1 MRGAFLL
8 WLCLGVVGSGCH
20 REVASG
26 PSSRTE
32 GLVGRTLPLLASPAL
47 RLTVAGKLGTRTVP
61 VVLDVARPLS
71 MVSQECF
78 EGGIP
83 PPEGTVRAPEIAG
96 GFRAWPVVPL
106 PALTVSGALV
116 PLRTAGVSGEKPCSV
131 TLGSDVLEPY
141 ALTVDPLR
149 REVTFTA
156 SRSREMYVAETSAS
170 DAARE
175 VHRVE
180 LSREPVGDWP
190 LLAARVA
197 QGESEL
203 TGPFVLST
211 REPFSRIALGPAEAQ
226 GLQPLE
232 TAANLP
238 PRTFAVDSVDVAEG
252 VGVRPLVVE
261 AAGRWDSPSSL
272 GRLGPDVWGR
282 FTATLDAKG
291 GVLVLRRPRV
301 LAAEA
306 SEPRGVEAL
315 GPGDAESV
323 GRTRGA
329 SPESGIT
336 SAGGTRVETSGT
348 TVAGGSASS
357 KGARPDGLSTPTA
370 GPAAALEG
378 TRNAAPAVTKP
389 GPAATSAEASRA
401 ASTPKQGG
409 VSDGSRTTPLP
420 ASTPGVGMSSVNG
433 SRAASASTST
443 DGSRSTPLPASTPGA
458 GASAS
463 DASRSLSPPAP
474 GPAAG
479 TSGQGAAPGA
489 PSAQLSPRQRCSDA
503 HGVFSEEAC
512 YGLHVRREPDGTVSV
527 VGAVFRDLPEGGRV
541 HLEPVG
547 AEGQRLESGCAV
559 GLSFPATSRGLTT
572 QHRLPWPS
580 LAQSLPA
587 CHAALTQAKD
597 FRLSLYEEARQP
609 ECPTACA
616 FVTETA
622 SRRTVCECQPT
633 PLGEGVAAPSR
644 KKTSREPPPEER
656 ELEPEDPR

>member
-1 MRGAFLL
+1 MTSPSRRSSNLRAVRGAFLL
-8 WLCLGVVGSGCH
+8 WVGLSVVGAGCH

-26 PSSRTE
+26 PSRSE
-32 GLVGRTLPLLASPAL
+32 GLTGRTLPLLASPAL
-47 RLTVAGKLGTRTVP
+47 RLTVAGRLGTRVVP

-78 EGGIP
+78 DGGP
-83 PPEGTVRAPEIAG
+83 PAPEGTVRAPEIAG
-96 GFRAWPVVPL
+96 GFRAWPVVSL
-106 PALTVSGALV
+106 PVLTVGGASV
-116 PLRTAGVSGEKPCSV
+116 PLRTAGLSGEKPCSL

-156 SRSREMYVAETSAS
+156 SRPREAQPAAEVAS

-190 LLAARVA
+190 LLAVRVS
-197 QGESEL
+197 QGEAEL
-203 TGPFVLST
+203 TGPFVLTT
-211 REPFSRIALGPAEAQ
+211 REPFSRIAVGPAEAQ

-232 TAANLP
+232 TVAHLP

-252 VGVRPLVVE
+252 VGARPLVVE

-301 LAAEA
+301 RAVDETDVGSVSSPRAGRAE
-306 SEPRGVEAL
+306 
-315 GPGDAESV
+315 GPDA
-323 GRTRGA
+323 
-329 SPESGIT
+329 
-336 SAGGTRVETSGT
+336 
-348 TVAGGSASS
+348 
-357 KGARPDGLSTPTA
+357 
-370 GPAAALEG
+370 
-378 TRNAAPAVTKP
+378 
-389 GPAATSAEASRA
+389 AATSPR
-401 ASTPKQGG
+401 ST
-409 VSDGSRTTPLP
+409 T
-420 ASTPGVGMSSVNG
+420 
-433 SRAASASTST
+433 T
-443 DGSRSTPLPASTPGA
+443 DGAGWM

-463 DASRSLSPPAP
+463 SPPP
-474 GPAAG
+474 AG
-479 TSGQGAAPGA
+479 TIGAAPVPSGTTASSPSQATTSPAATAGTA
-489 PSAQLSPRQRCSDA
+489 PKASGTASPSPESPARPTASAAPTAQAPGDTSPSTSSEPARPATPNPVARRQQCTDA

-512 YGLHVRREPDGTVSV
+512 YGLHVRKEPEGGISV
-527 VGAVFRDLPEGGRV
+527 VGAVFRDLPEGGRL

-547 AEGQRLESGCAV
+547 PDGQRLESGCGI

-580 LAQSLPA
+580 LAQALPA
-587 CHAALTQAKD
+587 CHAALVQARG
-597 FRLSLYEEARQP
+597 FNLALFEEGSQP

-616 FVTETA
+616 FVTETS

-644 KKTSREPPPEER
+644 KAPSREPPREER

>member
-1 MRGAFLL
+1 MCRTTLAWMTSPSRRSSNLRAVRGAFLL
-8 WLCLGVVGSGCH
+8 WVGLSVVGAGCH

-26 PSSRTE
+26 PSRSE
-32 GLVGRTLPLLASPAL
+32 GLTGRTLPLLASPAL
-47 RLTVAGKLGTRTVP
+47 RLTVAGKLGARVVP

-71 MVSQECF
+71 MVSQSCF
-78 EGGIP
+78 DGGP
-83 PPEGTVRAPEIAG
+83 PVPEGTVRAPEIAG

-106 PALTVSGALV
+106 PVLTVGGASV
-116 PLRTAGVSGEKPCSV
+116 PLRSAGLSGEKPCSV

-156 SRSREMYVAETSAS
+156 SRSREAQPAAEVAS

-190 LLAARVA
+190 LLAVRVT
-197 QGESEL
+197 QGEAEL
-203 TGPFVLST
+203 TGPFVLAT
-211 REPFSRIALGPAEAQ
+211 REPFSRIAVVPAEAQ

-232 TAANLP
+232 TAAHLP

-252 VGVRPLVVE
+252 VGARPLVVE

-301 LAAEA
+301 RAAE
-306 SEPRGVEAL
+306 EPAVGT
-315 GPGDAESV
+315 AESPRAGTPV
-323 GRTRGA
+323 GPDVAATPP
-329 SPESGIT
+329 SS
-336 SAGGTRVETSGT
+336 SAQ
-348 TVAGGSASS
+348 
-357 KGARPDGLSTPTA
+357 P
-370 GPAAALEG
+370 
-378 TRNAAPAVTKP
+378 AAPAGPVVQSP
-389 GPAATSAEASRA
+389 GDT
-401 ASTPKQGG
+401 STPPR
-409 VSDGSRTTPLP
+409 SSSESERPATP
-420 ASTPGVGMSSVNG
+420 
-433 SRAASASTST
+433 
-443 DGSRSTPLPASTPGA
+443 
-458 GASAS
+458 
-463 DASRSLSPPAP
+463 SPVAR
-474 GPAAG
+474 
-479 TSGQGAAPGA
+479 
-489 PSAQLSPRQRCSDA
+489 RQQCTDA

-512 YGLHVRREPDGTVSV
+512 YGLHVRKEPEGGISV
-527 VGAVFRDLPEGGRV
+527 VGAVFRDLPEGGRL

-547 AEGQRLESGCAV
+547 ADGQRLESGCGI

-580 LAQSLPA
+580 LAQALPV
-587 CHAALTQAKD
+587 CHAALVQARG
-597 FRLSLYEEARQP
+597 FTLALFEEGTQP

-616 FVTETA
+616 FVTETS

-633 PLGEGVAAPSR
+633 PLGEGVGAPSR
-644 KKTSREPPPEER
+644 KAPSREPPREER

>member
-1 MRGAFLL
+1 MGA
-8 WLCLGVVGSGCH
+8 GCH
-20 REVASG
+20 REVA
-26 PSSRTE
+26 PSSPRSE
-32 GLVGRTLPLLASPAL
+32 GFAGQTLPLLASPAL
-47 RLTVAGKLGTRTVP
+47 RLTVAGKLGARAVP

-78 EGGIP
+78 DAGVP
-83 PPEGTVRAPEIAG
+83 APEGTVRAPEIAG

-106 PALTVSGALV
+106 PVLTVGASRV
-116 PLRTAGVSGEKPCSV
+116 PLRTAGVSGEKPCSL

-156 SRSREMYVAETSAS
+156 SRPREAYLAEAART
-170 DAARE
+170 DVARE

-190 LLAARVA
+190 LLAARIA
-197 QGESEL
+197 QGDAEL

-211 REPFSRIALGPAEAQ
+211 REPFSRIAVGPAEAQ

-238 PRTFAVDSVDVAEG
+238 PRTFAVDSVDLARG
-252 VGVRPLVVE
+252 VGVQPLVVE

-301 LAAEA
+301 RA
-306 SEPRGVEAL
+306 VEA
-315 GPGDAESV
+315 
-323 GRTRGA
+323 A
-329 SPESGIT
+329 SP
-336 SAGGTRVETSGT
+336 
-348 TVAGGSASS
+348 SASS
-357 KGARPDGLSTPTA
+357 TTDTSSATVSTPAPATTPPDGASLPTPASPGARDN
-370 GPAAALEG
+370 PAAA
-378 TRNAAPAVTKP
+378 
-389 GPAATSAEASRA
+389 
-401 ASTPKQGG
+401 
-409 VSDGSRTTPLP
+409 
-420 ASTPGVGMSSVNG
+420 
-433 SRAASASTST
+433 
-443 DGSRSTPLPASTPGA
+443 
-458 GASAS
+458 
-463 DASRSLSPPAP
+463 
-474 GPAAG
+474 
-479 TSGQGAAPGA
+479 A
-489 PSAQLSPRQRCSDA
+489 PSAGRLTPRQHCADA
-503 HGVFSEEAC
+503 LGVFSEEAC
-512 YGLHVRREPDGTVSV
+512 YGLYVKREPDGGVSL
-527 VGAVFRDLPEGGRV
+527 VGAVFRDLPEGGRLY
-541 HLEPVG
+541 LEPVS
-547 AEGQRLESGCAV
+547 AEGQRVESGCAV
-559 GLSFPATSRGLTT
+559 GLSFPSTSRGLTT

-580 LAQSLPA
+580 MAQTLPA

-597 FRLSLYEEARQP
+597 FTLSLFEEGRQP

-616 FVTETA
+616 FVTEA
-622 SRRTVCECQPT
+622 STRRTVCECQPT

>member
-78 EGGIP
+78 EGGLP

-141 ALTVDPLR
+141 ALTVEPLR

-156 SRSREMYVAETSAS
+156 SRSRAAYVAETSAS
-170 DAARE
+170 DAAWE

-197 QGESEL
+197 QGEAEL

-301 LAAEA
+301 LASEASGPVGAEA
-306 SEPRGVEAL
+306 LV
-315 GPGDAESV
+315 PGDVEGV
-323 GRTRGA
+323 GRHQGA
-329 SPESGIT
+329 SPES
-336 SAGGTRVETSGT
+336 S
-348 TVAGGSASS
+348 SASS
-357 KGARPDGLSTPTA
+357 GDARTATSSMMAPGVGGPAEGARDSA
-370 GPAAALEG
+370 PAA
-378 TRNAAPAVTKP
+378 TKP
-389 GPAATSAEASRA
+389 GAEAS
-401 ASTPKQGG
+401 S
-409 VSDGSRTTPLP
+409 SDD
-420 ASTPGVGMSSVNG
+420 
-433 SRAASASTST
+433 SRATS
-443 DGSRSTPLPASTPGA
+443 PQ
-458 GASAS
+458 
-463 DASRSLSPPAP
+463 AP
-474 GPAAG
+474 GPG
-479 TSGQGAAPGA
+479 PSGQGATQGA
-489 PSAQLSPRQRCSDA
+489 PSSQLTPRQRCSDA

-541 HLEPVG
+541 HLELVG

-616 FVTETA
+616 FVTETS

>member
-1 MRGAFLL
+1 MTSPSRRSSNLCAVRGAFLL
-8 WLCLGVVGSGCH
+8 WVGLSVVGAGCH

-26 PSSRTE
+26 PSRSE
-32 GLVGRTLPLLASPAL
+32 GLTGRTLPLLASPAL
-47 RLTVAGKLGTRTVP
+47 RLTVAGKLGARVVP

-71 MVSQECF
+71 MVSQACF
-78 EGGIP
+78 DGGAP
-83 PPEGTVRAPEIAG
+83 APEGTVRAPEIAG
-96 GFRAWPVVPL
+96 GFRAWPVVAL
-106 PALTVSGALV
+106 PVLTVGGATV
-116 PLRTAGVSGEKPCSV
+116 PLRTAGLSGEKPCSV

-156 SRSREMYVAETSAS
+156 SRSREAQPTAEVAAP

-190 LLAARVA
+190 LLAVRVT
-197 QGESEL
+197 QGEAEL
-203 TGPFVLST
+203 TGPFVLAT
-211 REPFSRIALGPAEAQ
+211 REPFSRIAVAPAEAQ

-232 TAANLP
+232 TAAHLP
-238 PRTFAVDSVDVAEG
+238 PRTFAVDSMDVAEG
-252 VGVRPLVVE
+252 VGARPLVVE

-301 LAAEA
+301 RAADATEVGSVSSLRAGRAEGPDAAAA
-306 SEPRGVEAL
+306 SPRSTETE
-315 GPGDAESV
+315 GPG
-323 GRTRGA
+323 
-329 SPESGIT
+329 
-336 SAGGTRVETSGT
+336 
-348 TVAGGSASS
+348 
-357 KGARPDGLSTPTA
+357 
-370 GPAAALEG
+370 
-378 TRNAAPAVTKP
+378 
-389 GPAATSAEASRA
+389 
-401 ASTPKQGG
+401 
-409 VSDGSRTTPLP
+409 
-420 ASTPGVGMSSVNG
+420 GM
-433 SRAASASTST
+433 
-443 DGSRSTPLPASTPGA
+443 

-463 DASRSLSPPAP
+463 LTPPA
-474 GPAAG
+474 A
-479 TSGQGAAPGA
+479 TVGAAPVLSGSIA
-489 PSAQLSPRQRCSDA
+489 SPPSRSTTSPATTAGTAPKASGIASPSSQPPALPTAPAGPSAQSPGDSSTPPQSSSEPPRSATPSPVVKRQQCTDA
-503 HGVFSEEAC
+503 HGVFSEEDC
-512 YGLHVRREPDGTVSV
+512 YGLHVRKEPEGGISV
-527 VGAVFRDLPEGGRV
+527 VGAVFRDLPEGGRL

-547 AEGQRLESGCAV
+547 PDGQRLESGCGI

-580 LAQSLPA
+580 LAQALPV
-587 CHAALTQAKD
+587 CHAALVQARG
-597 FRLSLYEEARQP
+597 FTLALFEEGSQP

-616 FVTETA
+616 FVTETS

-644 KKTSREPPPEER
+644 KAPSREPPREER

>member
-1 MRGAFLL
+1 MTSPSRRSSNLRGVRGAFLL
-8 WLCLGVVGSGCH
+8 WLCLGVMGSGCH
-20 REVASG
+20 REVAPG

-106 PALTVSGALV
+106 PALTVGGASV

-156 SRSREMYVAETSAS
+156 SRSREAYVAETSAS

-175 VHRVE
+175 VHSVE

-301 LAAEA
+301 LASEA
-306 SEPRGVEAL
+306 SASRGTEAL
-315 GPGDAESV
+315 GPDNVESV
-323 GRTRGA
+323 GRMQGS
-329 SPESGIT
+329 SPDSGIA
-336 SAGGTRVETSGT
+336 SGGG
-348 TVAGGSASS
+348 ASS
-357 KGARPDGLSTPTA
+357 KGARPDGLSTPA
-370 GPAAALEG
+370 PGPVAALED
-378 TRNAAPAVTKP
+378 THDAAPAVSSP
-389 GPAATSAEASRA
+389 GPAATPSEVSRE
-401 ASTPKQGG
+401 
-409 VSDGSRTTPLP
+409 VS
-420 ASTPGVGMSSVNG
+420 
-433 SRAASASTST
+433 
-443 DGSRSTPLPASTPGA
+443 
-458 GASAS
+458 
-463 DASRSLSPPAP
+463 SP
-474 GPAAG
+474 
-479 TSGQGAAPGA
+479 SGA
-489 PSAQLSPRQRCSDA
+489 PSSRLTPRQRCADA

-547 AEGQRLESGCAV
+547 AEGQRLEPGCAV

-622 SRRTVCECQPT
+622 TRRTVCECQPT